1 MSKYDDGFFWP
12 FDKRDAV
19 PPPPCDETP
28 GYDACEEMLASAA
41 DSWLHHTEPGDG
53 IGGVP
58 DLRHVYAM
66 AVRVLQQSAA
76 SGKYGKDDYLKRSE
90 EYHERAAMRHLF
102 AKSYYD
108 DESGL
113 PHLHHAIA
121 RLMLAAAVRHHDTT
135 GGDGE

>member
-28 GYDACEEMLASAA
+28 GYDACEEYVGPLEYPKEVVGTYACIASG
-41 DSWLHHTEPGDG
+41 P
-53 IGGVP
+53 GVP

-76 SGKYGKDDYLKRSE
+76 SGKYGRDDYLKRSE
-90 EYHERAAMRHLF
+90 EYHVRAAMRHLF

-135 GGDGE
+135 GE